1 MAQSWYYIYIYICLQ
16 SQVVILWCCGPH
28 SLLECPEHV
37 YRYMYRCT
45 YICAYIHVNVA
56 RVLCMYVVRFARWS
70 NILQC
75 LRGSDGSAASEHQC
89 FFPVPSVW
97 LNRSKGWSRTPVQA
111 PARGRGD
118 GCAGSSTTHGMTST
132 MSTSH
137 PVPKWIWSCNAP
149 HKKPNYFIHRPIT
162 YTWRPT
168 DRHMTTDNH
177 PPTPASHKLPL
188 IPQAEILISKGPW
201 SNSASPPASAH
212 SSTISC
218 TKCNGC
224 QTRCRTHGLHGSPCT
239 SCIHAKATMVD
250 RWLATH
256 GPSCSGKP
264 RPWLV
269 A

>member
-1 MAQSWYYIYIYICLQ
+1 MCWVKYHSRNDINNVHF
-16 SQVVILWCCGPH
+16 SSGP
-28 SLLECPEHV
+28 EV
-37 YRYMYRCT
+37 DMK
-45 YICAYIHVNVA
+45 
-56 RVLCMYVVRFARWS
+56 
-70 NILQC
+70 LQC
-75 LRGSDGSAASEHQC
+75 
-89 FFPVPSVW
+89 
-97 LNRSKGWSRTPVQA
+97 
-111 PARGRGD
+111 
-118 GCAGSSTTHGMTST
+118 SSQETQLFYTSPNNLHMT
-132 MSTSH
+132 
-137 PVPKWIWSCNAP
+137 
-149 HKKPNYFIHRPIT
+149 
-162 YTWRPT
+162 T
-168 DRHMTTDNH
+168 DRHMTRDNH